1 MGFMI
6 KNMVLETAAAPGSS
20 VTVNLAGTTAPFQTF
35 ASSYSTGDIV
45 YQMIQN
51 SSQWEISYGAFTA
64 GSPNTISRST
74 IVANSDHNTSLIN
87 FVGTV
92 TCYPTIP
99 AERAIYI
106 NNLGVAD
113 LLGYALDGV
122 ASVNTGQLAGRR
134 NALHN
139 GDFAIW
145 QRGTSISTPVTGA
158 GTADRWALDYDG
170 TGSTF
175 TVARQAAT
183 DATLLDAGAVYGLRY
198 NRTVAGSGGTYLELR
213 QRVENVNTLA
223 GQSVTLSCWAK
234 ADASR
239 TLNAFLR
246 QNFGSGGSGAV
257 TTSTQAFA
265 LTTSWQQ
272 FSATW
277 TLGSMSGKTI
287 GTSSYLQAALQL
299 PLNVTETIDLALMQL
314 EIGGRRT
321 PFERVSL
328 GAELMECQRHFQKA
342 GSGASGYALFA
353 DHPDLYGSFSTPMRA
368 APTLSLV
375 STAPTLVSAGS
386 AFTGSASAIDVQ
398 GSTVSGFRAYLSGF
412 SGLTVG
418 ATCHSLNEFLY
429 ASAEL

>member
-1 MGFMI
+1 MAGML
-6 KNMVLETAAAPGSS
+6 KNMVLETASAPGTS
-20 VTVNLAGTTAPFQTF
+20 VTVNLAGATAPFKTF
-35 ASSYSTGDIV
+35 TSLFSTGTV
-45 YQMIQN
+45 VFQMLLDG
-51 SSQWEISYGAFTA
+51 SQWEASFGPFTT

-74 IVANSDHNTSLIN
+74 VIANSSGTTARLN
-87 FVGTV
+87 FSSTTTV
-92 TCYPTIP
+92 YNTIP
-99 AERAIYI
+99 AEYALYI
-106 NNLGVAD
+106 NSLGVAD
-113 LLGYALDGV
+113 LNGYALDGV

-134 NALHN
+134 NVLHN

-145 QRGTSISTPVTGA
+145 QRGTSISTPASGA

-175 TVARQAAT
+175 TVARQAVT
-183 DATLLDAGAVYGLRY
+183 DAAQLDAGAVYGLRF

-213 QRVENVNTLA
+213 QRVENVATMS
-223 GQSVTLSCWAK
+223 GQTVTLSCWAK

-257 TTSTQAFA
+257 TTSTQVLS

-287 GTSSYLQAALQL
+287 GTASYLQAALQL

-314 EIGGRRT
+314 EVGGRRT
-321 PFERVSL
+321 PFERVL
-328 GAELMECQRHFQKA
+328 PGAELMECQRHFQKA

-368 APTLSLV
+368 APTLSLI
-375 STAPTLVSAGS
+375 STTPVLVSAGS

-429 ASAEL
+429 ASSEL